1 MHTKRNL
8 IVAALLVLVSLF
20 VVATA
25 SAERGGRRGPGGHGP
40 GPDGDG
46 PGPCAED
53 VQRLCSDVEPGEGR
67 IQECLASKASELSTE
82 CSEGIAKAQARH
94 EEHRAKREAFKAAC
108 GADVE
113 RLCGESLGAG
123 GEGGPDEGGPDA
135 GPGKGKGHGKRKA
148 IMECL
153 STHEAELSA
162 ECQAQTA
169 DAKAHHEARKA
180 KHEAVKTAC
189 AADVQTFCADEAAS
203 AGEGKGKGKRHELF
217 ACMRQHE
224 RQLSGDC
231 LSAIQS
237 ARPE

>member
-1 MHTKRNL
+1 MNTKRGL
-8 IVAALLVLVSLF
+8 IVAVLLVLVSLF

-40 GPDGDG
+40 GPGGDG

-53 VQRLCSDVEPGEGR
+53 VKRLCADVEPGEGR
-67 IQECLASKASELSTE
+67 IQECLASKATEVSAE
-82 CSEGIAKAQARH
+82 CSEGMAKAQARH
-94 EEHRAKREAFKAAC
+94 EEHRAKREEFKAAC

-113 RLCGESLGAG
+113 RLCGEALGAG
-123 GEGGPDEGGPDA
+123 GEGGPDED
-135 GPGKGKGHGKRKA
+135 GPGKGHGKGHGKRKA

-162 ECQAQTA
+162 ECQAKTA
-169 DAKAHHEARKA
+169 EAKAHHEERKA

-189 AADVQTFCADEAAS
+189 AADVQTFCADEAA
-203 AGEGKGKGKRHELF
+203 EGKGKGKRHQLF
-217 ACMRQHE
+217 ECMSQHE